1 MPVGVVTRGWR
12 RERVRAPR
20 VLPGGIESDAMDP
33 SSRLVHALAATP
45 HAGLAGTTPRLGVAA
60 RLDAPANVFGL
71 QGEEVRKYYPCLPPD
86 CEDSAVSVVLLLKW
100 RSRYE
105 CRVGSDDVAAK
116 DVDAQVKNPCV
127 PTRAPTQILFHVR

>member
-1 MPVGVVTRGWR
+1 
-12 RERVRAPR
+12 
-20 VLPGGIESDAMDP
+20 
-33 SSRLVHALAATP
+33 LVHALAATP

-127 PTRAPTQILFHVR
+127 RTRILKFFFTSVDLVGPIRVHEFFLESS

>member
-1 MPVGVVTRGWR
+1 
-12 RERVRAPR
+12 VRAPR
-20 VLPGGIESDAMDP
+20 VLPVGIESDANMP
-33 SSRLVHALAATP
+33 CIHRVGWSTRSPPRLMP
-45 HAGLAGTTPRLGVAA
+45 HAGLAGTHGTTPRLGVAA
-60 RLDAPANVFGL
+60 RLDAPANVFGP
-71 QGEEVRKYYPCLPPD
+71 QGEEVRKYYHCTVT
-86 CEDSAVSVVLLLKW
+86 EDSAVSVVLLLKW